1 MDFLTQY
8 KNALFLIVVL
18 MAQAIGLAVQVRT
31 PIDSAQPDGP
41 KVTLLRMWAMAA
53 VTPIER
59 LTHAVGYGA
68 RYGWSD
74 YLNLRHVREQNKDLQ
89 NQLTRMRLEEASIA
103 EDALEGRRLQ
113 ALLGFREKYIGAT
126 VAAQVI
132 GTSGSEQSHV
142 LTIDKGSND
151 GLRPDM
157 PVITPD
163 GIVGKVRD
171 VSPTNSQVLE
181 INDMS
186 SGAGVVLA
194 SSRIRAILGGT
205 IGGRAQISNLTPDS
219 RIKPG
224 ETVLTSGGDQIYPRG
239 LLVGVIES
247 IAPDPDHQP
256 YTAIRVKPAVDL
268 DQVGE
273 VLVITGVQS
282 ELSPEA
288 QQGLAE
294 AAAQHAADIS
304 AERLPSIHDN
314 ETPATAVAPG
324 TAAPVAP
331 VTSGV
336 PHPAPALHTDRF
348 SSGAIPP
355 AAELTPGAQH
365 TTLNSSAPNA
375 IKAQSGGDQPADG
388 TQQSTAKPASKF
400 PSEPPNKAGTSPT
413 AALPASK
420 SKPASAGTTSA
431 ATTSAKS
438 AASPAAAKPS
448 SSGTKPVTEAAPDGA
463 TK

>member
-31 PIDSAQPDGP
+31 PVDSTQPDGP

-59 LTHAVGYGA
+59 LTHAIGYGT
-68 RYGWSD
+68 RYGWSN
-74 YLNLRHVREQNKDLQ
+74 YIELRHVREQNKDLQ

-205 IGGRAQISNLTPDS
+205 IGGRAQISNLTADS
-219 RIKPG
+219 RIKKG

-239 LLVGVIES
+239 LPVGVIED

-268 DQVGE
+268 DQVDE
-273 VLVITGVQS
+273 VLVITGVQT

-288 QQGLAE
+288 QQDLAN

-314 ETPATAVAPG
+314 ETPATPGAAVPAVPAVG
-324 TAAPVAP
+324 T
-331 VTSGV
+331 V

-365 TTLNSSAPNA
+365 TTLNSSAA
-375 IKAQSGGDQPADG
+375 SGTAASKTQSGGEQPTDG
-388 TQQSTAKPASKF
+388 TQLSAPKPASKPVPRGPTGAATGDKPAAANSSAKPSATTAKPAA
-400 PSEPPNKAGTSPT
+400 E
-413 AALPASK
+413 
-420 SKPASAGTTSA
+420 
-431 ATTSAKS
+431 
-438 AASPAAAKPS
+438 AAKPEE
-448 SSGTKPVTEAAPDGA
+448 TK
-463 TK
+463 

>member
-31 PIDSAQPDGP
+31 PVDATQPDGP
-41 KVTLLRMWAMAA
+41 HVTLLRMWAMAA
-53 VTPIER
+53 VTPVER
-59 LTHAVGYGA
+59 LTHAIGHGV

-74 YLNLRHVREQNKDLQ
+74 YLDLRHVRQQNQDLQ
-89 NQLTRMRLEEASIA
+89 QQIARMRLDEAAIS

-113 ALLGFREKYIGAT
+113 ALLSFREKYIGTT

-132 GTSGSEQSHV
+132 GTSGSEQTHV

-157 PVITPD
+157 AVITPD
-163 GIVGKVRD
+163 GIVGKLRD

-181 INDMS
+181 INDMN

-194 SSRIRAILGGT
+194 SSRIRAILRGT
-205 IGGRAQISNLTPDS
+205 IGGRAQISNLTTDP

-224 ETVLTSGGDQIYPRG
+224 EIVLTSGGDQIYPRG
-239 LLVGVIES
+239 LPVGVIES

-256 YTAIRVKPAVDL
+256 YAAIRVKLAVNL

-273 VLVITGVQS
+273 VLVITGTTPD
-282 ELSPEA
+282 LSSVA
-288 QQGLAE
+288 QQDLAD

-314 ETPATAVAPG
+314 ETPAAAVAPG
-324 TAAPVAP
+324 ATPATPTPMAAP
-331 VTSGV
+331 
-336 PHPAPALHTDRF
+336 HPQPALHTDRF

-355 AAELTPGAQH
+355 AVQLTPGAQH
-365 TTLNSSAPNA
+365 TTLNSTETFSSPASRT
-375 IKAQSGGDQPADG
+375 QSGSAADSTETGAPTASKPPSKTGTTVKSKPNTPA
-388 TQQSTAKPASKF
+388 AKPAS
-400 PSEPPNKAGTSPT
+400 E
-413 AALPASK
+413 
-420 SKPASAGTTSA
+420 
-431 ATTSAKS
+431 SAK
-438 AASPAAAKPS
+438 PEEAK
-448 SSGTKPVTEAAPDGA
+448 
-463 TK
+463 